1 MTKQVYKQQKRCLQ
15 GVFKMPQENELL
27 KLRFKLKTGEEFE
40 AQGNLNFISTQKEA
54 FLNLLKTPK
63 VLQNSLSNYKTE
75 ESAQDTPKLLARPT
89 YFRNIQPKTSFPT
102 PSSEVWN
109 KVAYSDGENIIIRR
123 KSKLIKPQIAALI
136 ILGANKIINAQSTLS
151 ALELAKS
158 LKLSGYLKTGERLDR
173 IITTEIKEGHLSF
186 EGSKRN
192 RLYRIT
198 ATGQAKAYTWA
209 EKLLQEF

>member
-1 MTKQVYKQQKRCLQ
+1 
-15 GVFKMPQENELL
+15 MPQDNEIL

-40 AQGNLNFISTQKEA
+40 AQGDLNFISTQKEA
-54 FLNLLKTPK
+54 FLNLVKTPK
-63 VLQNSLSNYKTE
+63 ILNHNLNNYKAEQTTPQ
-75 ESAQDTPKLLARPT
+75 APKLLERPA
-89 YFRNIQPKTSFPT
+89 FIRNLNQTPKANIPT
-102 PSSEVWN
+102 PSSEVWG

-136 ILGANKIINAQSTLS
+136 ILGANKALNSQDTLS

-173 IITTEIKEGHLSF
+173 LISNEIKEGHLSY

-192 RLYRIT
+192 RRYRLNAI
-198 ATGQAKAYTWA
+198 GQAKAYTWA

>member
-1 MTKQVYKQQKRCLQ
+1 
-15 GVFKMPQENELL
+15 MPQENETL

-40 AQGNLNFISTQKEA
+40 AQGNQAFISAQKEA
-54 FLNLLKTPK
+54 FLNLVKTTKPLGIYNHK
-63 VLQNSLSNYKTE
+63 SE
-75 ESAQDTPKLLARPT
+75 ETPQETSKMLTRQT
-89 YFRNIQPKTSFPT
+89 YLRNIGNQIRTPIPT
-102 PSSEVWN
+102 PSGEVWD
-109 KVAYSDGENIIIRR
+109 KVAYSDGESIIIRR

-136 ILGANKIINAQSTLS
+136 ILGANKALNSQDTLT

-158 LKLSGYLKTGERLDR
+158 LKLSGYLKTGQRLDR
-173 IITTEIKEGHLSF
+173 LLEGEIREGHLSY

-192 RLYRIT
+192 RLYRIS

>member
-1 MTKQVYKQQKRCLQ
+1 MA
-15 GVFKMPQENELL
+15 QENELL

-40 AQGNLNFISTQKEA
+40 AQGNLDFISAQKEA
-54 FLNLLKTPK
+54 FLNLVKAPK

-75 ESAQDTPKLLARPT
+75 ESPQEPPKLIARPT
-89 YFRNIQPKTSFPT
+89 YLRNLQPKAAL
-102 PSSEVWN
+102 PSNEVWD
-109 KVAYSDGENIIIRR
+109 KVAYYDGENIIIRR
-123 KSKLIKPQIAALI
+123 KSKLIKPQVAALI
-136 ILGANKIINAQSTLS
+136 ILGAGKVLNSQNTLS

-173 IITTEIKEGHLSF
+173 LIVNEIKEGHLSY

-192 RLYRIT
+192 RLYKIS
-198 ATGQAKAYTWA
+198 ATGQAKAYIWA